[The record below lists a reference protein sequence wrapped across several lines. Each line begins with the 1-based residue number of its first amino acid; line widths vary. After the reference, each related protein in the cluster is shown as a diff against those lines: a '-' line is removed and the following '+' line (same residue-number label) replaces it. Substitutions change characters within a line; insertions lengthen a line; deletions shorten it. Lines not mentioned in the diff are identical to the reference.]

1 MLLTIFFIIGSSV
14 CRGLFNYLILNG
26 ILSISLILGILLSN
40 SLFFILGCF
49 GKIGYFPFLLVLA
62 CLWYC
67 SSYLFL
73 MIDLINKWAYFGSF
87 LVIFH
92 LYILLNSFVY
102 WFTLIHFLILMFFIK
117 LILTIKHLILISS
130 LINYLFII
138 LLILVDEYLFGF
150 SFLSYYSI
158 TTILIILMISYFISW
173 FCFSFPIIP
182 FFILFLFIPTY
193 YRIRTAFFFFLF
205 SIYWVFFGWSFWI
218 YWPCL

>member
-1 MLLTIFFIIGSSV
+1 MLYERFTFWILFTSSLWTIYFGLELQWMLLTFFFIIGSSV

-40 SLFFILGCF
+40 YLLFILGCF
-49 GKIGYFPFLLVLA
+49 GKIGYFPFLFVLA
-62 CLWYC
+62 SLWYC

-73 MIDLINKWAYFGSF
+73 MIDLINKWAYLGSF

-92 LYILLNSFVY
+92 LYILLNSFSY

-138 LLILVDEYLFGF
+138 LFME
-150 SFLSYYSI
+150 FL
-158 TTILIILMISYFISW
+158 
-173 FCFSFPIIP
+173 
-182 FFILFLFIPTY
+182 
-193 YRIRTAFFFFLF
+193 
-205 SIYWVFFGWSFWI
+205 WSSLW
-218 YWPCL
+218 

>member
-1 MLLTIFFIIGSSV
+1 MFSFRRFYCSCSLYYCSCQNDRVLNNILANSITDVINVKFFILLSCICFLFFLFV
-14 CRGLFNYLILNG
+14 LLFNIILVLLFMEFLWSSFLIEALSKFDHYLILNG

-40 SLFFILGCF
+40 SLFFILGAF

-92 LYILLNSFVY
+92 LYILLNSFSY

-138 LLILVDEYLFGF
+138 LLILVDEYLF
-150 SFLSYYSI
+150 
-158 TTILIILMISYFISW
+158 
-173 FCFSFPIIP
+173 C
-182 FFILFLFIPTY
+182 
-193 YRIRTAFFFFLF
+193 
-205 SIYWVFFGWSFWI
+205 
-218 YWPCL
+218 